1 MDKAAT
7 VAKPLVSQMAELL
20 SAVSSFAWPV
30 VFGTILFYFRKE
42 ITDVIQSLRRQLNAG
57 ATFKLKD
64 FEVKGIVLDA
74 INEDARGNWVYLKE
88 NASEE
93 EYRTR
98 DAVYQKNRNLFLV
111 HTASRTDEY
120 HPKQGF
126 RLVDV
131 SIFLIP
137 HQGYAKDSTI
147 QQFGRLNEVNEVEYY
162 FGRHWGSGDYGRSYR
177 VRNGSDGF
185 AVRFRPFGPTLCVA
199 TVRFHDGE
207 EVKLERYIDFQSAGG
222 MKSGDVAEAM
232 TPQPQ

>member
-1 MDKAAT
+1 MDKAAI
-7 VAKPLVSQMAELL
+7 VGKPLVSQIAELF
-20 SAVSSFAWPV
+20 SAISSFAWPV
-30 VFGTILFYFRKE
+30 VFAAGLFYFRKE
-42 ITDVIQSLRRQLNAG
+42 ITQIIQSLRRQLNAG

-74 INEDARGNWVYLKE
+74 INGDARGNWVYLKE

-98 DAVYQKNRNLFLV
+98 DAVYAKNRNLFLV
-111 HTASRTDEY
+111 HAAVRTDEF
-120 HPKQGF
+120 HPDQGF
-126 RLVDV
+126 RLFDV

-137 HQGYAKDSTI
+137 HQGYAKDSSI

-162 FGRHWGSGDYGRSYR
+162 FGRHWGSGDYGRRYR

-207 EVKLERYIDFQSAGG
+207 EIKLQRYIDFQSAGG
-222 MKSGDVAEAM
+222 MKSGDVAEVKD
-232 TPQPQ
+232 PRP